1 MMKARS
7 ASPLPWA
14 MLTSAWAVLILLA
27 SPASAHHGRDF
38 LLSQSA
44 ELPHPGDFF
53 IVPRLDYVDAG
64 EEGELEFEPALLWG
78 GNDWIA
84 FELHGH
90 VGKVGGG
97 SWEYESTAPA
107 IHLRLTPEAARYRF
121 GLSAEYELS
130 HVDDHADNVEGRLVF
145 ARAFRRSLV
154 AINLVANEEQDA
166 DAEWKWGY
174 SAGFRRSMTEA
185 LAWGLEAQ
193 GSLEDSDHEVLAG
206 LYFEASHA
214 LTFNV
219 GVGTGLGDSELDLS
233 IRTALVLH
241 VGGP

>member
-1 MMKARS
+1 MVKIRPV
-7 ASPLPWA
+7 SPLPWA
-14 MLTSAWAVLILLA
+14 MLCSALILLA

-44 ELPHPGDFF
+44 DLPHPGDFF
-53 IVPRLDYVDAG
+53 VVPRLDYVDTG
-64 EEGELEFEPALLWG
+64 EGDELEFEPALLLG
-78 GNDWIA
+78 GADWIA

-90 VGKVGGG
+90 VGKEGGG

-107 IHLRLTPEAARYRF
+107 IHLRLTPEEASYRF
-121 GLSAEYELS
+121 GFSVEYEFS
-130 HVDDHADNVEGRLVF
+130 HNDDQADNVEGRLVF

-154 AINLVANEEQDA
+154 AINLVAEEEQA
-166 DAEWKWGY
+166 SDAEWTWGY
-174 SAGFRRSMTEA
+174 SAGFRRSMTDA
-185 LAWGLEAQ
+185 VAWGLEAQ
-193 GSLEDSDHEVLAG
+193 GSLEESDHEVLVG
-206 LYFEASHA
+206 LYFEGSGG
-214 LTFNV
+214 LTLNV